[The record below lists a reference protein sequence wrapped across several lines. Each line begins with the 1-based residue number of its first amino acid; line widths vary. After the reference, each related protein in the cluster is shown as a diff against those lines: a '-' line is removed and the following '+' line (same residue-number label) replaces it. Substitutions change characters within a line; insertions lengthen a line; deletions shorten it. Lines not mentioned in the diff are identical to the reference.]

1 MQVNHLFNGTPLQLN
16 EGSFPLRA
24 GEVVQAVI
32 KERLD
37 HNQATVIIRGQELT
51 VKFEGNIPANDRL
64 NVSVAGFDD
73 KGQAIVKAVS
83 APINQSSINEM
94 LKMGLDP
101 AAHPELRDAIQYL
114 TKKGYQLTKDE
125 ISNLQQFIE
134 KGTGSFKDKFTVIQ
148 ALAQRK
154 LEITSIHLSAIQDA
168 LQGKPVTSV
177 LFDFLQGTT
186 DAGTDQTDSITPK
199 LEKQIL
205 QALEIESEA
214 QNEKS
219 ERSAPNVTNAKPEL
233 TAAESAKRTEEPAHL
248 SESSTQDQPIPDD
261 AVKPLTLD
269 SKNILVTEITKK
281 LSQMAI
287 EFNSMKREAV
297 KYLDHINQFFSENK
311 PIPAAQV
318 KQLLESTINK
328 LDNAIL
334 KGNYMLYTDMG
345 TEKELLSSSS
355 QLAKARDLLVNGSYS
370 EANEIVKEV
379 KVLLNSIS
387 FKPSISKV
395 MHFVSEQSLL
405 QKEVEPTKQVLKE
418 LQQAIKPISGQEN
431 SARQVFEVVKRMGL
445 IHENQAAHLVTGTS
459 KGETETNLKSALMKL
474 IQAED
479 GQPRTVQPLEQALNN
494 LTGQQLLNKPDST
507 GVQNLFM
514 HLPLLLHNKIENVKV
529 FVNSQ
534 KKGKGI
540 DWENCSLYFVLETQK
555 LGNIGILVYANNRN
569 LSITLNTNRE
579 GLAEKAGQFSE
590 ASLQR
595 LNEIGYK
602 VGSVQIKLFDG
613 QETNQTPTE
622 AKAASEE
629 QTSTERGYDFK
640 I

>member
-1 MQVNHLFNGTPLQLN
+1 MQVNNLFNGTPLQLN
-16 EGSFPLRA
+16 EGSSPLRA

-32 KERLD
+32 KDRLD
-37 HNQATVIIRGQELT
+37 HNQATVIIKGQELT

-64 NVSVAGFDD
+64 NVSVVGFDN
-73 KGQAIVKAVS
+73 KGQAIVKAVTV
-83 APINQSSINEM
+83 PISQSSINEM
-94 LKMGLDP
+94 VKMGLDP
-101 AAHPELRDAIQYL
+101 AAHSELRDAIQYL
-114 TKKGYQLTKDE
+114 TKKGYQLTKDD

-134 KGTGSFKDKFTVIQ
+134 KGTGSYKDNFTVIQ

-154 LEITSIHLSAIQDA
+154 LEITSTHLSAIYDA
-168 LQGKPVTSV
+168 LHGEPASSV
-177 LFDFLQGTT
+177 LFDFLQGT
-186 DAGTDQTDSITPK
+186 AEAETDQTDTITPK

-205 QALEIESEA
+205 QALEVQLEVQVEESEG
-214 QNEKS
+214 
-219 ERSAPNVTNAKPEL
+219 SAPNVTNAKPEL
-233 TAAESAKRTEEPAHL
+233 TADEYAKRTEEPAHL

-261 AVKPLTLD
+261 AVQPLNLD

-281 LSQMAI
+281 LSQMTI
-287 EFNSMKREAV
+287 DFNSMKREAV
-297 KYLDHINQFFSENK
+297 KYLDHLNQFLNENK

-345 TEKELLSSSS
+345 TEKELLSASS
-355 QLAKARDLLVNGSYS
+355 QLAKARDMLAKGSYL

-379 KVLLNSIS
+379 KVLLNNIS

-405 QKEVEPTKQVLKE
+405 QKEEPTKQILKE
-418 LQQAIKPISGQEN
+418 LQQAIKPISGQES
-431 SARQVFEVVKRMGL
+431 SARQVFEVVKRLGL

-459 KGETETNLKSALMKL
+459 KGETEPNLKSALMKL

-514 HLPLLLHNKIENVKV
+514 QLPLLLHNKVENVKV

-534 KKGKGI
+534 KKGEGI

-555 LGNIGILVYANNRN
+555 LGNIGILVHANNRN
-569 LSITLNTNRE
+569 LSITLKTNRE

-602 VGSVQIKLFDG
+602 VGSVQIKPFDG
-613 QETNQTPTE
+613 QETNQTPME
-622 AKAASEE
+622 AKTASEE